1 MPRLLAPLLFVLLWS
16 SAFIAVR
23 AGMPDTTPLFYLAAR
38 FALATAAL
46 LLIVA
51 IARQDWASIRGLWGH
66 LAVAGVLMGAL
77 YLSAAY
83 LAMQHINAATMA
95 LIGALHPLATAVLA
109 RPLLGERLA
118 RMQWLGIG
126 LGIAGVALVVGLEA
140 ERPDN
145 AAAALIAVG
154 GVLCLALG
162 TIHYRKYCRSAGLL
176 MANTVQLA
184 AATAVCALLVVA
196 FEPVHVRWS
205 PVMVGSLFYLA
216 LVVSLGAMALLM
228 FMLRSGTAGKVASNF
243 YLTPGL
249 TAILGWLILGE
260 TLAGMAV
267 AGFALACVGVWLAQR
282 DVRRER

>member
-1 MPRLLAPLLFVLLWS
+1 MPRLLAPLLFVFLWS

-38 FALATAAL
+38 FAIATAAL

-51 IARQDWASIRGLWGH
+51 VARQDWASIRGLWGH

-109 RPLLGERLA
+109 RPLLGERLT

-145 AAAALIAVG
+145 AAAAAIAVG

-162 TIHYRKYCRSAGLL
+162 TIHYRKHCRSAGLL
-176 MANTVQLA
+176 MANTVQLG
-184 AATAVCALLVVA
+184 AATAVCAVLVVA
-196 FEPVHVRWS
+196 FEPVQVTWS

-249 TAILGWLILGE
+249 TAVLGWLVLGE

-267 AGFALACVGVWLAQR
+267 AGFAVACVGVWLAQR
-282 DVRRER
+282 EAR

>member
-1 MPRLLAPLLFVLLWS
+1 MLAPFLFVFLWS

-23 AGMPDTTPLFYLAAR
+23 AGMPDVTPLFYLAAR

-46 LLIVA
+46 LLIVTVV
-51 IARQDWASIRGLWGH
+51 RQDWASIRGLWGH

-109 RPLLGERLA
+109 RPLLGERLYPI
-118 RMQWLGIG
+118 QWLGIG

-162 TIHYRKYCRSAGLL
+162 TIHYRKHCRDAGLL
-176 MANTVQLA
+176 MANTVQLG
-184 AATAVCALLVVA
+184 AATAVVALLALA
-196 FEPVHVRWS
+196 FEPVHVTWS
-205 PVMVGSLFYLA
+205 PVLVGTLFYLA

-267 AGFALACVGVWLAQR
+267 AGFAVTCVGVWLAQR
-282 DVRRER
+282 EVRRARR